1 MNEHIVK
8 NGFWNF
14 ENFNHQKISTT
25 TFFEDYKPYE
35 KLRLLITQLD
45 YNSTKRELTTTQLKK
60 LVETWCV
67 KLPELKEVKY
77 LWLPSRVSQKIFD
90 SICEMENL
98 EGLWIKWS
106 GIKSINNINKLKNL
120 KHLHLGSSSQVEDI
134 NVLGEM
140 NNLITLETEQLNNVV
155 DFSVIG
161 KLTKLQGLGIDGSI
175 WTAQKIENIEFISSL
190 QQLEYLTL
198 TNTQMR
204 QKSFDPLLNL
214 QNLQRFTCS
223 WNYPEAEFEK
233 LKAMKNLKF
242 GNVETSWK
250 ELKNNLDKQLG
261 NNNLC

>member
-1 MNEHIVK
+1 MNENIIK
-8 NGFWNF
+8 KGFWNS
-14 ENFNHQKISTT
+14 ENFNHLNIKTT
-25 TFFEDYKPYE
+25 IFFEDYEPNE

-45 YNSTKRELTTTQLKK
+45 YNSTKRDLTPTQLKK
-60 LVETWCV
+60 LIESWCV

-77 LWLPSRVSQKIFD
+77 LWLPSKVSQKIFD

-106 GIKSINNINKLKNL
+106 GIKSINNINKLKKL

-140 NNLITLETEQLNNVV
+140 KSLITLETEQLNNII

-161 KLTKLQGLGIDGSI
+161 KLTQLEGLGIDGSI

-190 QQLEYLTL
+190 QQLKYLTL
-198 TNTQMR
+198 TNTQMK
-204 QKSFDPLLNL
+204 QKSFDTLLKL
-214 QNLQRFTCS
+214 QNLERFNCS
-223 WNYPEAEFEK
+223 WNYPEKEFEK
-233 LKAMKNLKF
+233 LKSIKTLKF

-250 ELKNNLDKQLG
+250 ELKENLNKQLG
-261 NNNLC
+261 K